1 MGIINRI
8 IKKQPTVIKKLYY
21 NIVPFRDRYG
31 KLFGE
36 TLDFLRDVDSW
47 SYDRAKEY
55 QLNELKKLLIHCKNN
70 VPFYG
75 KMFADYEFDVNINS
89 VNDIDCLPILT
100 KDIINKNFDDMQ
112 AVNFNG
118 NKILFRTSGSTGERM
133 KFYGDDSMFKKEA
146 AYILHSY
153 QSHGGNLYDD
163 WSVWIRRH
171 SPKDENDLVVKDYE
185 LKRIYLSPFHL
196 NDEHIH
202 NYVEI
207 INRTKTTTIV
217 TYPSTAYWLACMIE
231 KHNLKLPYVK
241 CIHAASEKCL
251 EPWGVKVKEVFG
263 FDLKMHYGLVEK
275 ASFMYQSS
283 ESNYYHEDL
292 TYSFTE
298 FAKDGAIIGTPFMNY
313 VMPFLRYQT
322 NDIVT
327 LNKDVKFDSSRPL
340 TVTEIDGR
348 ADDMIVSQNGTR
360 IPSVN
365 FYTVMHK
372 VDQVKMFQLHQ
383 KSDKSIEFKVVLNK
397 FTDDLFSKLEK
408 EIKKRV
414 GNLPVRFEIVDEIAR
429 DPKTGKIRC
438 VLTDVK

>member
-1 MGIINRI
+1 M
-8 IKKQPTVIKKLYY
+8 
-21 NIVPFRDRYG
+21 
-31 KLFGE
+31 
-36 TLDFLRDVDSW
+36 
-47 SYDRAKEY
+47 
-55 QLNELKKLLIHCKNN
+55 
-70 VPFYG
+70 
-75 KMFADYEFDVNINS
+75 
-89 VNDIDCLPILT
+89 
-100 KDIINKNFDDMQ
+100 
-112 AVNFNG
+112 
-118 NKILFRTSGSTGERM
+118 
-133 KFYGDDSMFKKEA
+133 
-146 AYILHSY
+146 HSY

-207 INRTKTTTIV
+207 INGTKTTTIV

-251 EPWGVKVKEVFG
+251 EPWALKVKEVFG

-298 FAKDGAIIGTPFMNY
+298 FAKDGTIIGTPFMNY

-322 NDIVT
+322 NDLVT

-365 FYTVMHK
+365 FYTVMYK

-383 KSDKSIEFKVVLNK
+383 KSDKSIEFKVVLNEL
-397 FTDDLFSKLEK
+397 TDDLFSKLEK
-408 EIKKRV
+408 ETKKRV
-414 GNLPVRFEIVDEIAR
+414 GNLPVKFEIVDEIAR

>member
-21 NIVPFRDRYG
+21 NFVPFRDRYG

-55 QLNELKKLLIHCKNN
+55 QLNELRKLLIHCKNN

-112 AVNFNG
+112 AINFNG
-118 NKILFRTSGSTGERM
+118 DKILFRTSGSTGERM

-196 NDEHIH
+196 NDENIH

-231 KHNLKLPYVK
+231 KHNLK
-241 CIHAASEKCL
+241 
-251 EPWGVKVKEVFG
+251 KE
-263 FDLKMHYGLVEK
+263 
-275 ASFMYQSS
+275 
-283 ESNYYHEDL
+283 
-292 TYSFTE
+292 
-298 FAKDGAIIGTPFMNY
+298 
-313 VMPFLRYQT
+313 
-322 NDIVT
+322 
-327 LNKDVKFDSSRPL
+327 
-340 TVTEIDGR
+340 
-348 ADDMIVSQNGTR
+348 
-360 IPSVN
+360 
-365 FYTVMHK
+365 
-372 VDQVKMFQLHQ
+372 
-383 KSDKSIEFKVVLNK
+383 
-397 FTDDLFSKLEK
+397 
-408 EIKKRV
+408 
-414 GNLPVRFEIVDEIAR
+414 
-429 DPKTGKIRC
+429 
-438 VLTDVK
+438 